1 MVGRFFRTN
10 AARRAR
16 PKLRYSCSWPAGDLA
31 FCWLRF
37 STCDGRSL
45 KMLLWHLEQPD
56 HLLFARAFLYHLY
69 RHTQSAFAFNFRL
82 RTATAQ
88 QASQHAGESHR
99 AQKRSMGA
107 ETIHGHASVPRA
119 SASRPP
125 KAGSVPRT
133 VRSRPRHP
141 HATQAASKP
150 THAAL
155 PQPACCPSIGARR
168 TQKRLATGAGSLPSV
183 ALTQARDAS
192 HRHFKKNLQS
202 AWLLLIL
209 CCSMQ

>member
-99 AQKRSMGA
+99 AQKRSMDTPRCHEHPPADHPKLVPCLAPSAPAKG
-107 ETIHGHASVPRA
+107 IHTQLKQRVNQRTLRCHSQHVA
-119 SASRPP
+119 RP
-125 KAGSVPRT
+125 
-133 VRSRPRHP
+133 
-141 HATQAASKP
+141 
-150 THAAL
+150 
-155 PQPACCPSIGARR
+155 
-168 TQKRLATGAGSLPSV
+168 
-183 ALTQARDAS
+183 
-192 HRHFKKNLQS
+192 
-202 AWLLLIL
+202 
-209 CCSMQ
+209 

>member
-1 MVGRFFRTN
+1 MAAGSAAKLSTLTTTQKVG
-10 AARRAR
+10 
-16 PKLRYSCSWPAGDLA
+16 C
-31 FCWLRF
+31 
-37 STCDGRSL
+37 
-45 KMLLWHLEQPD
+45 LLWSFVGSLRCGKSMAYVPRHVHNQALS
-56 HLLFARAFLYHLY
+56 YHLY